1 VILVLPDAVS
11 KPIDAKSG
19 TWAEYP
25 ETVLKFA
32 IDPEIAVDLRVPLRP
47 PTRNALRSL
56 GLNGK
61 FAVLTA
67 YNPRGENIDEEQNRN
82 RMTQLEAELRSA
94 GYKFVS
100 VDACSPD
107 ESHCECSVAI
117 MTTRERAIAIAE
129 RFEQVA
135 IFWFDGDHFW
145 IVGVLTPAAPIRLP
159 LAE

>member
-1 VILVLPDAVS
+1 MS
-11 KPIDAKSG
+11 KPIDAKTG
-19 TWAEYP
+19 VWTAYP

-32 IDPEIAVDLRVPLRP
+32 LDPEISVDLRFPLQA

-61 FAVLTA
+61 FAVITA
-67 YNPRGENIDEEQNRN
+67 YNPRGENIDEEENRN
-82 RMTQLEAELRSA
+82 RLAQLEAELQST
-94 GYKFVS
+94 GEKFVS

-107 ESHCECSVAI
+107 ETHCECSVAI
-117 MTTRERAIAIAE
+117 MTTRDRAIAIAE

-145 IVGVLTPAAPIRLP
+145 IVGVLTPAAPMRLP
-159 LAE
+159 VT